1 MPWEW
6 CSCPKVP
13 TKSLF
18 CKTTFEASIKDQKL
32 EILGWRTV
40 PVDASNLGQMQLKE
54 PTVQQVFVGKMDW
67 I

>member
-13 TKSLF
+13 TKSF

-32 EILGWRTV
+32 EGWRTV
-40 PVDASNLGQMQLKE
+40 PVDASNLGQIAAEKE
-54 PTVQQVFVGKMDW
+54 PQ
-67 I
+67 